1 MAGSKQNKR
10 KPLHQQGSQDWWERW
25 GKFVIPSVAVIIAAI
40 ISYFGTIVP
49 LKMEIESTKIAE
61 TSKAILTSSSITE
74 TASFNST
81 QTQMADFLVLTSTFQ
96 TILKT
101 PETPTFTPSR
111 TITPTPTLTITPSP
125 TPTFI
130 GGGSGYIVFSAKDE
144 DGDLEIYSL
153 DLSRKN
159 RVTVKLTNNTVKDS
173 DPVWSP
179 DGQKI
184 AFVSTR
190 DGSADIFFMNFDG
203 SDVQNITRSSAPEY
217 SPAWTPDDS
226 KIVFSSHTGNM
237 QIYKYNISSENKI
250 LLTADINYDAEPT
263 VSLDGSNLV
272 VFESNRYDN
281 DYSALYVMGLD
292 GGNPKRLS
300 PNRNKKY
307 DISPS
312 FSQDGTKI
320 VFVSKDYF
328 NQTDIYVMN
337 ADGSN
342 IQQIT
347 NTREFSEMSPSWSPD
362 GEYIIFSRDN
372 SAIYVIK
379 ADGSDLELIVEI
391 SEANYPSWRP

>member
-1 MAGSKQNKR
+1 MRRMKKVVICLLLLGIIGRFVFLAS
-10 KPLHQQGSQDWWERW
+10 DWIRCKKIQRMGLT
-25 GKFVIPSVAVIIAAI
+25 GKIFFSG
-40 ISYFGTIVP
+40 FGDNIC
-49 LKMEIESTKIAE
+49 
-61 TSKAILTSSSITE
+61 
-74 TASFNST
+74 
-81 QTQMADFLVLTSTFQ
+81 
-96 TILKT
+96 
-101 PETPTFTPSR
+101 
-111 TITPTPTLTITPSP
+111 
-125 TPTFI
+125 
-130 GGGSGYIVFSAKDE
+130 
-144 DGDLEIYSL
+144 SL
-153 DLSRKN
+153 DLSTGKCRRTGEKGGWDGGLALSPDGK
-159 RVTVKLTNNTVKDS
+159 KLAFLSSKEKEGLVIMDLKTKTKELIAKAKHGMDIS
-173 DPVWSP
+173 WSP
-179 DGQKI
+179 DGKKI

-203 SDVQNITRSSAPEY
+203 SDVQNITRSSTPEY
-217 SPAWTPDDS
+217 SPAWTLDDN

-237 QIYKYNISSENKI
+237 QVYKYNISSEKKI

-307 DISPS
+307 DTSPS

-391 SEANYPSWRP
+391 SEVNYPSWRP